1 MPIDELREDDLPA
14 LQRLARACL
23 EADGGLP
30 AFADLPLLRARL
42 LREETL
48 AVRDDGELVAAAGL
62 TRRETR
68 VITSGLVAP
77 RARGQG
83 LGHHLLTW
91 AEDAAPDVALT
102 VASETCSPDA
112 ERLYARHG
120 LVCTFAESVLRHEL
134 RHIPSAQRPDGI
146 RLVQAAHADPANL
159 YTAYVGSFAE
169 RPGFVQPAARDWLGE
184 LDADPSWRRDLSV
197 VALSDDGTPAGF
209 INVLGRWID
218 QVGVVPAARGRRL
231 GTYLVART
239 LSALAAESTAPVGL
253 TVNVNNRAAE
263 LYRRL
268 GFVDAGTRA
277 RYTRDAVSASG
288 SRPRSSRSR

>member
-62 TRRETR
+62 TRSETR

-77 RARGQG
+77 RARRQG

-102 VASETCSPDA
+102 VATETCGPDA

-120 LVCTFAESVLRHEL
+120 LVCTFAEAVLRHEL
-134 RHIPSAQRPDGI
+134 RHIPSVQRPDGI

-159 YTAYVGSFAE
+159 YAAYVGSFAE
-169 RPGFVQPAARDWLGE
+169 RPGFVQPTARDWLGE

-239 LSALAAESTAPVGL
+239 LSALAAEGTAPVGL
-253 TVNVNNRAAE
+253 TVNVNNRAVG

-268 GFVDAGTRA
+268 GFGDAGTRA

-288 SRPRSSRSR
+288 IRPRSSRSR

>member
-1 MPIDELREDDLPA
+1 MSSARTTCPPCSGWPGPA
-14 LQRLARACL
+14 WR
-23 EADGGLP
+23 ADGGLP
-30 AFADLPLLRARL
+30 AFADPPLLRARL
-42 LREETL
+42 LREQTL

-62 TRRETR
+62 TRSESR
-68 VITSGLVAP
+68 VTTSGLVAP

-91 AEDAAPDVALT
+91 AEDAAPT
-102 VASETCSPDA
+102 PPSPWPPRRA
-112 ERLYARHG
+112 ARMPSG
-120 LVCTFAESVLRHEL
+120 CTPATGWSAPSPSRCCGTSSGN
-134 RHIPSAQRPDGI
+134 PSAQRPDGI
-146 RLVQAAHADPANL
+146 QLVQAAHADPANL
-159 YTAYVGSFAE
+159 YAAYVGSFAE

-184 LDADPSWRRDLSV
+184 LEPTTRPGAGTSRSSPCRT
-197 VALSDDGTPAGF
+197 DGGNLRPGF

-288 SRPRSSRSR
+288 MRPRSSRSR